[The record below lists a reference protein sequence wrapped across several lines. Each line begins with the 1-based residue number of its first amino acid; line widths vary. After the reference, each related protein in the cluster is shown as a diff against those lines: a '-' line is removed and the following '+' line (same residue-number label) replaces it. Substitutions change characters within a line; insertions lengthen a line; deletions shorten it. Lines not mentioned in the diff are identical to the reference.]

1 MKIIESLRIKEKAY
15 VETLENGLKII
26 IIPKN
31 NTNKRYIIWGTH
43 FGSIDNHFIMPKTG
57 EEVYIPDG
65 VAHFLE
71 HKMFEQENGKNSL
84 DVLMAL
90 GLDANAYTTN
100 DHTAYL
106 FECTDNFYQ
115 GLDELMN
122 YLQNPYFT
130 DENVEKEKGI
140 IGQEIKM
147 YEDDPSWQ
155 LYMNA
160 LDCMYKNN
168 PIKIDIAGTIEPISK
183 ITPDVLYKC
192 YNTFYNPANMT
203 MVVCGDFEPEKIL
216 DEIKKRLIKK
226 ENQGEIKRIYPL
238 KEKEINMPYKESKM
252 EVSMPAFIVGYK
264 DVQGE
269 EYNPRIAVKK
279 HIAIEILLNMIIGK
293 SSNLYKELY
302 EKGIILSE
310 PGLDY
315 EFTDQ
320 YAHILISGQS
330 NNPQEI
336 QKRIKETVKTFRENG
351 LNEQHFDRIRKKVY
365 GDYAIEYNSVGN
377 IARMFLADNMKGIN
391 SFDYIDDYKTV
402 TKQYVEEILK
412 DIFKEENMVLS
423 IVK

>member
-1 MKIIESLRIKEKAY
+1 MKIEDIKYICTTIGSLAGIPIRI
-15 VETLENGLKII
+15 
-26 IIPKN
+26 
-31 NTNKRYIIWGTH
+31 
-43 FGSIDNHFIMPKTG
+43 
-57 EEVYIPDG
+57 
-65 VAHFLE
+65 
-71 HKMFEQENGKNSL
+71 
-84 DVLMAL
+84 
-90 GLDANAYTTN
+90 
-100 DHTAYL
+100 
-106 FECTDNFYQ
+106 
-115 GLDELMN
+115 
-122 YLQNPYFT
+122 
-130 DENVEKEKGI
+130 
-140 IGQEIKM
+140 
-147 YEDDPSWQ
+147 
-155 LYMNA
+155 
-160 LDCMYKNN
+160 YKNN
-168 PIKIDIAGTIEPISK
+168 KKVFFYSVVNIPQDPIIPYENKIIKLTDHISYF
-183 ITPDVLYKC
+183 ITPRFHYYGIVNSNQYKIVLGPSRQWKPNKNDLTELAFKCDVSKDDTENFVIAMENLVSMPL
-192 YNTFYNPANMT
+192 NSILQT
-203 MVVCGDFEPEKIL
+203 MCSMNFVLNKEKLSLSDIIIYDEEQLKIL

-226 ENQGEIKRIYPL
+226 ENQGEIKRIYPQ

-252 EVSMPAFIVGYK
+252 EVSMPAFMVGYK

-391 SFDYIDDYKTV
+391 SFDYIDDYKAV

>member
-31 NTNKRYIIWGTH
+31 NTNKKYIIWGTH

-147 YEDDPSWQ
+147 YEDDPGWQ

-168 PIKIDIAGTIEPISK
+168 PIKIDIAGTIESISK

-226 ENQGEIKRIYPL
+226 ENQGEIKRIYPQ

-279 HIAIEILLNMIIGK
+279 TYCNRNIAK
-293 SSNLYKELY
+293 Y
-302 EKGIILSE
+302 
-310 PGLDY
+310 
-315 EFTDQ
+315 
-320 YAHILISGQS
+320 
-330 NNPQEI
+330 NN
-336 QKRIKETVKTFRENG
+336 
-351 LNEQHFDRIRKKVY
+351 RKK
-365 GDYAIEYNSVGN
+365 
-377 IARMFLADNMKGIN
+377 
-391 SFDYIDDYKTV
+391 
-402 TKQYVEEILK
+402 
-412 DIFKEENMVLS
+412 FKF
-423 IVK
+423 I

>member
-1 MKIIESLRIKEKAY
+1 
-15 VETLENGLKII
+15 
-26 IIPKN
+26 
-31 NTNKRYIIWGTH
+31 
-43 FGSIDNHFIMPKTG
+43 
-57 EEVYIPDG
+57 
-65 VAHFLE
+65 
-71 HKMFEQENGKNSL
+71 
-84 DVLMAL
+84 
-90 GLDANAYTTN
+90 
-100 DHTAYL
+100 
-106 FECTDNFYQ
+106 
-115 GLDELMN
+115 
-122 YLQNPYFT
+122 
-130 DENVEKEKGI
+130 
-140 IGQEIKM
+140 
-147 YEDDPSWQ
+147 
-155 LYMNA
+155 
-160 LDCMYKNN
+160 
-168 PIKIDIAGTIEPISK
+168 
-183 ITPDVLYKC
+183 
-192 YNTFYNPANMT
+192 MT

-226 ENQGEIKRIYPL
+226 ENQGEIKRIYPQ

-412 DIFKEENMVLS
+412 DIFLS
-423 IVK
+423 LIHI